1 MGRSIFVKIVG
12 PYVVAALICVGVLG
26 VLHVAGEQGLYDN
39 SGYYVYLAALA
50 AYVIFALICFFVQRK
65 MVTALLRS
73 TLDDIEETLRFS
85 VANNPLP
92 LCLVNGEGEIAMAN
106 EKFKAIFPETKVFK
120 TRLSDILGAER
131 VTALRTDADI
141 EARIQVGGSEYSVR
155 AVYVTPA
162 ANSGAMYYFFDVT
175 QHEALKKLYEDEKLS
190 CIYLNV
196 DNYEEILQAS
206 PDLTRGLRAA
216 AIENTVLQFAE
227 SLEGAVLRY
236 REAAW
241 QIMFSRR
248 NYQKLIE
255 SNFAILDAARNLE
268 NDADFPTSF
277 SIGIGLADSPLLAE
291 EYADYALDL
300 ARGRGGDQA
309 VVKTEDR
316 VSYYGGM
323 VQVIENRN
331 KGKSRVMSHAI
342 RQLISEASRVLVMGH
357 KNADIDSF
365 GSAIAIYRMAETHG
379 KEASIVMSDFN
390 NSLIE
395 VVAAAKESGNYRFVR
410 AEDARAQMDDGVL
423 LIVVDTHVPDM
434 VEEPALLAEAG
445 KMILIDHHRKRES
458 VIEGATLIYMEPS
471 ASSTS
476 ELVTELLQFDDK
488 IRKLNRFE
496 AELLLG
502 GIFVDTNSFSVKTG
516 TRTFEAAAWL
526 RMNGAETTTV
536 RQFLRN
542 DMEDFRQRANITANA
557 EFTKN
562 NIAISKNEGKHENA
576 QIIIAQ
582 AADELLDIKGIR
594 AAFVVGATK
603 KEVVISARSLGDLN
617 VQVIME
623 KFGGGGHLTMAAAQI
638 KNTTI
643 DEVITQLKKYI
654 REAEGE
660 SK

>member
-1 MGRSIFVKIVG
+1 MGVLYQLGYSWLYVFPGTAAAYAIFAVIFYFVKKK
-12 PYVVAALICVGVLG
+12 VV
-26 VLHVAGEQGLYDN
+26 
-39 SGYYVYLAALA
+39 
-50 AYVIFALICFFVQRK
+50 FALLQS
-65 MVTALLRS
+65 AH
-73 TLDDIEETLRFS
+73 DEIEETLRFS

-92 LCLVNGEGEIAMAN
+92 ICLVNGEGEIAMGN
-106 EKFKAIFPETKVFK
+106 EKFKAIFPDSKVFK
-120 TRLSDILGAER
+120 TKISDILGEDR
-131 VTALRTDADI
+131 VTALKADTEL
-141 EARIQVGGSEYSVR
+141 EARISAGGFEYSVR
-155 AVYVTPA
+155 AVYVSP
-162 ANSGAMYYFFDVT
+162 SGNKGAIYYFFDIT
-175 QHEALKKLYEDEKLS
+175 QQEAYKKHFEDGKPTCLY
-190 CIYLNV
+190 IV
-196 DNYEEILQAS
+196 ADNYEDIIQAS
-206 PDLTRGLRAA
+206 PDQTRGLRAA
-216 AIENTVLQFAE
+216 AIEGTVLKLAE
-227 SLEGAVLRY
+227 ELEAAVLRY
-236 REAAW
+236 RDSSW
-241 QIMFSRR
+241 QLYFSQK
-248 NYQKLIE
+248 NYQKLVGN
-255 SNFAILDAARNLE
+255 NFAVLDVARSLE

-277 SIGIGLADSPLLAE
+277 SIGIGLADSPVMAE

-309 VVKTEDR
+309 VVKATDH
-316 VSYYGGM
+316 VSYYGGR
-323 VQVIENRN
+323 VQVIENRS

-342 RQLISEASRVLVMGH
+342 RQLISESRKVLIMGH
-357 KNADIDSF
+357 KYADIDSL
-365 GSAIAIYRMAETHG
+365 GASIALYRMVETHG
-379 KEASIVMSDFN
+379 KEAAIVKSEYN
-390 NSLIE
+390 QSLGDVMEI
-395 VVAAAKESGNYRFVR
+395 VNKSGNYRFIR
-410 AEDARAQMDDGVL
+410 AEDARAEMDEDVL

-434 VEEPALLAEAG
+434 VEEPLLLEEAG

-458 VIEGATLIYMEPS
+458 VIEGATLTYMEPN

-502 GIFVDTNSFSVKTG
+502 GIFIDTNNFSVKTG

-542 DMEDFRQRANITANA
+542 DMEDFKQRASITANA
-557 EFTKN
+557 EFTKEG
-562 NIAISKNEGKHENA
+562 IAISKNEGKHDNA

-603 KEVVISARSLGDLN
+603 KDVVISARSLGDIN

-638 KNTTI
+638 KSATI
-643 DEVITQLKKYI
+643 DEVIAKLKQYI

-660 SK
+660 NK

>member
-1 MGRSIFVKIVG
+1 VGRSILTQILRPYIIAAFVCIGGMGILWQMGYAWLYIVPGTAAAYAIFAVIFYFVKKK
-12 PYVVAALICVGVLG
+12 VV
-26 VLHVAGEQGLYDN
+26 
-39 SGYYVYLAALA
+39 
-50 AYVIFALICFFVQRK
+50 FALLQSAHDEV
-65 MVTALLRS
+65 
-73 TLDDIEETLRFS
+73 EETLRFS
-85 VANNPLP
+85 VTNNPLP

-106 EKFKAIFPETKVFK
+106 EKFKAIFPDSKVFK
-120 TRLSDILGAER
+120 TKISDILGEDR
-131 VTALRTDADI
+131 VTALKADTEL
-141 EARIQVGGSEYSVR
+141 EARISASGFEYSVR
-155 AVYVTPA
+155 AVYVSPSG
-162 ANSGAMYYFFDVT
+162 NKGAMYYFFDVT
-175 QHEALKKLYEDEKLS
+175 QQEAQRKLYEDGKPACLY
-190 CIYLNV
+190 IV
-196 DNYEEILQAS
+196 ADNYEDILQAS
-206 PDLTRGLRAA
+206 PDQTRGLRAA
-216 AIENTVLQFAE
+216 AIESTVLKFAE
-227 SLEGAVLRY
+227 ELDGAVLRY
-236 REAAW
+236 RESSW
-241 QIMFSRR
+241 QLFFAQK
-248 NYQKLIE
+248 NYQKLVE
-255 SNFAILDAARNLE
+255 KNFAILDAARGLE

-277 SIGIGLADSPLLAE
+277 SIGIGLADSPVLAE

-309 VVKTEDR
+309 VVKTTDR
-316 VSYYGGM
+316 VSYYGGR

-342 RQLISEASRVLVMGH
+342 RQLISESRRVLIMGH
-357 KNADIDSF
+357 KYADIDSL
-365 GSAIAIYRMAETHG
+365 GASIAIYRMAETHG
-379 KEASIVMSDFN
+379 KEAAIVKSEYN
-390 NSLIE
+390 QSLGDVMDI
-395 VVAAAKESGNYRFVR
+395 VNKSGNYRFVR
-410 AEDARAQMDDGVL
+410 AEDARAEMDDDVL
-423 LIVVDTHVPDM
+423 LIIVDTHVPDM
-434 VEEPALLAEAG
+434 VEEPLLLEEAG

-458 VIEGATLIYMEPS
+458 VIEGATLTYMEPN

-502 GIFVDTNSFSVKTG
+502 GIFIDTNNFSVKTG

-542 DMEDFRQRANITANA
+542 DMEDFKQRASITANA
-557 EFTKN
+557 EFTGDG
-562 NIAISKNEGKHENA
+562 IAISKNEGKHDNA

-594 AAFVVGATK
+594 ASFVVGATK
-603 KEVVISARSLGDLN
+603 KDVVISARSLGDLN

-643 DEVITQLKKYI
+643 DEVISKLKKYI

-660 SK
+660 NK